1 MEKTMTQ
8 NEIIAK
14 KELIKEFFTPTEV
27 NLNEIDYLYLEIDN
41 ETKTAVFSLNF
52 AYPNYYWNFI
62 HYEKTFKLTQQL
74 ENEMRDLVYPE
85 EMESEKEDSYEM
97 MLQFMQRHELLYHYI
112 KRWHR
117 EDNYIGDDLSEYYE
131 IAGHH
136 RDSSILEESN
146 YQYIKN
152 QFEEDEILIGHFN
165 HWAIGWTESI
175 FIKEDQLVQLEKADE
190 ILERY
195 HDYPVLDEYDY
206 QERQLEEMLKTRKMI
221 LDDFKEEFTWEYK
234 TRKQKRKYAMR
245 MWQIRL
251 VTTRQDEIEEK
262 TEERAWEYAGEL

>member
-1 MEKTMTQ
+1 MVQTA
-8 NEIIAK
+8 IIMK
-14 KELIKEFFTPTEV
+14 KELIKEFFAPEEI
-27 NLNEIDYLYLEIDN
+27 NLNEIHHVYLEIDN
-41 ETKTAVFSLNF
+41 ENKTALFTTYYG
-52 AYPNYYWNFI
+52 YPDYHWQHIF
-62 HYEKTFKLTQQL
+62 YEKNWTLTTHL
-74 ENEMRDLVYPE
+74 EEESHNIVYPE

-97 MLQFMQRHELLYHYI
+97 MLQFMQRHELLYHRI

-117 EDNYIGDDLSEYYE
+117 EYNYIGDNLSEYYE

-152 QFEEDEILIGHFN
+152 QFKEDEILIGYFR
-165 HWAIGWTESI
+165 HWAVGWTESI
-175 FIKEDQLVQLEKADE
+175 FIKEDRLVALEKADE
-190 ILERY
+190 ILEQY
-195 HDYPVLDEYDY
+195 NDYPVLDEYDY

-234 TRKQKRKYAMR
+234 TRKQKRKYAIR

-251 VTTRQDEIEEK
+251 VTTRQDEIDEK